1 MSKIETDLKIT
12 PGPWRYIESGF
23 SLDINGDFYPVDLTI
38 DNNKAGMEYTI
49 LGNID
54 LERWDDDDPPEE
66 VLREMAYA
74 NARLIAVAPELY
86 AELKRLDPSNPL
98 LLKAK
103 TLEPD
108 NCDE

>member
-1 MSKIETDLKIT
+1 MSKLETDLKIT
-12 PGPWRYIESGF
+12 PGPWRYIESEF

-49 LGNID
+49 LGNINLD
-54 LERWDDDDPPEE
+54 TWDDDIPEE
-66 VLREMAYA
+66 ILREMAYA

-86 AELKRLDPSNPL
+86 EELKRLDPSNPL
-98 LLKAK
+98 LIKAK

-108 NCDE
+108 NSDE